1 MGIGLKQ
8 SLNLSQSLVMTPQL
22 QQAIKLLQLSR
33 MELENLINSELVENP
48 VLEETADSESTA
60 QGIEES
66 NQPADNRTAD
76 ENPQNS
82 EDFNWESYIENT
94 RSTPNLPVHRG
105 NEEDLPS
112 YENTLTAAPS
122 LTDHLMWQLR
132 MGDFKSIE
140 QKIGEAIIC
149 NLNEDGYLQTTIE
162 EIAEKQ
168 SIDVSEVEAILYRVQ
183 QFDPIGVAARDLKEC
198 LLIQIDD
205 EQFEDEVLERMIE
218 NHMSDLEKKN
228 YQVIARTL
236 GITLEDVIRRVRII
250 EDLEPKPGRA
260 FGGPPA
266 HYIIPDIYIAK
277 RGNEYVVMLN
287 EDGLPKLKISSFY
300 KNLLDKKEGAVESG
314 ADSAVDLA
322 ADPGAESIG
331 ESPGEPT
338 GAEDAPESTTG
349 QGAEAAPAS
358 NVLPPEEST
367 KDYVQGKLRSAIWLI
382 RSIHQRQRT
391 IYRVTESIVRQQRD
405 FFDKGVAFLKPMVL
419 RDVANDIGMHES
431 TISRVTTNKYV
442 HTPRGIFELKYF
454 FNSGISRV
462 HGGDVASESVKEKV
476 RSLVASEP
484 PATPLSDQKI
494 VELLLKENINIARRT
509 VAKYREMLAILPSS
523 KRRKTF

>member
-48 VLEETADSESTA
+48 VLEETSDSESTA

-66 NQPADNRTAD
+66 AEVPENRTTE
-76 ENPQNS
+76 ENPQNG

-112 YENTLTAAPS
+112 YENTLTAAAS
-122 LTDHLMWQLR
+122 LTEHLMWQLR
-132 MGDFKSIE
+132 MGDFKPME

-149 NLNEDGYLQTTIE
+149 NLNDDGYLQTTIE
-162 EIAEKQ
+162 EIAQKQ
-168 SIDVSEVEAILYRVQ
+168 NVDLSEVEAILYRVQ

-198 LLIQIDD
+198 LLIQVDD
-205 EQFEDEVLERMIE
+205 EEFEDEVLERIIE
-218 NHMSDLEKKN
+218 NHLSDLEKKN
-228 YQVIARTL
+228 YQTISRTL
-236 GITLEDVIRRVRII
+236 GISIPDVIRRVRII
-250 EDLEPKPGRA
+250 EELEPKPGRA

-266 HYIIPDIYIAK
+266 HYIIPDIYIVK
-277 RGNEYVVMLN
+277 RGAEYVVMLN

-300 KNLLDKKEGAVESG
+300 KNLLDKKRDVAGDPIIEALPELGVSDPSAPVALTEVTPAAEVSATAPR
-314 ADSAVDLA
+314 ADSTPA
-322 ADPGAESIG
+322 
-331 ESPGEPT
+331 PT
-338 GAEDAPESTTG
+338 
-349 QGAEAAPAS
+349 
-358 NVLPPEEST
+358 T

-476 RSLVASEP
+476 RALVASEP
-484 PATPLSDQKI
+484 RDRPLSDQKI